1 MESIN
6 FLPAIICVEHR
17 LASWQKRSAHQGISC
32 ASIGLKEALL
42 SNPHWPLM
50 SFRGELLQFQDDA
63 FRMISSD
70 AKLEINS
77 PPHPPKSF
85 KAEEVSYRACV
96 PRVLISEY
104 ANQKILE
111 IFLLENTRMQRTT
124 LSLLWVQTRENYQKC
139 YVFHFWSRID
149 FQEFSRLS
157 DATQSMQSV
166 QVLKKTILF
175 EMGWVCLSWV
185 ICMNESLSV
194 IYTVM
199 IRKHTKNKVVV

>member
-1 MESIN
+1 
-6 FLPAIICVEHR
+6 
-17 LASWQKRSAHQGISC
+17 
-32 ASIGLKEALL
+32 
-42 SNPHWPLM
+42 M
-50 SFRGELLQFQDDA
+50 SFRGELLQFRHDA

-77 PPHPPKSF
+77 PPHPPKNF
-85 KAEEVSYRACV
+85 EVEEVSYRACV

-149 FQEFSRLS
+149 FQEFSQLS

-175 EMGWVCLSWV
+175 EMGWVCLS
-185 ICMNESLSV
+185 
-194 IYTVM
+194 
-199 IRKHTKNKVVV
+199 